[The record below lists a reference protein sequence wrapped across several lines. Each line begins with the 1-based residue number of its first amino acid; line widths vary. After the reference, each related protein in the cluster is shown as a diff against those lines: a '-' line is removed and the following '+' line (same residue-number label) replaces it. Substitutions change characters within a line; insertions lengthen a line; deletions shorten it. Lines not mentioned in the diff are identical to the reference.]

1 LAGSQEEVGLPQF
14 FVPSA
19 RSAEEAEQQYVWL
32 QQLDDSV
39 RPSPRVF
46 RVWFRYNA
54 RAYVAEVGKEIAGWP
69 QAGGTVF
76 AIFETPQSI
85 SIHIQIESGLISPP
99 IRVPQEY
106 VASRQ
111 FFEEPAPN
119 AWAKL
124 VAG

>member
-1 LAGSQEEVGLPQF
+1 MPQF

-32 QQLDDSV
+32 QQLDDSVRLSPDDSV